1 MLALDGR
8 AEKKLTIANT
18 SPVTLMTF
26 PIGMSLLGGAD
37 ATVLIDS
44 SSSCYDSSDIGNWIQ
59 MELYKRQHMD
69 CNYLIALVDGV

>member
-26 PIGMSLLGGAD
+26 PIGMNLLGGAD
-37 ATVLIDS
+37 ATVLI
-44 SSSCYDSSDIGNWIQ
+44 
-59 MELYKRQHMD
+59 
-69 CNYLIALVDGV
+69 